1 MIKFLFLFLATPNPQ
16 VEEKVKAGKY
26 VPPSMREGAN
36 RRGESMTPSRTRGK
50 LHFSHLFHS
59 LNIL

>member
-1 MIKFLFLFLATPNPQ
+1 MTPNPQ
-16 VEEKVKAGKY
+16 VEDKVKAGKY

-50 LHFSHLFHS
+50 KNF
-59 LNIL
+59 

>member
-1 MIKFLFLFLATPNPQ
+1 MNLFYIFVLFVVTPNPQ
-16 VEEKVKAGKY
+16 VEDKVKAGKY

-50 LHFSHLFHS
+50 ILF
-59 LNIL
+59 